1 MGGVVVSGIGLVT
14 ALGNTT
20 QTWEKLLAGQSAIAP
35 HQPFPDLAPRP
46 LALIGPDPAD
56 LAGLTQQAVAA
67 ALQDAG
73 LSTLQPDCGI
83 VIGSSRSQQ
92 QQLEHQS
99 QRYLQTRQPPEFWLD
114 SLPHTPALLAAR
126 QVGSQGPLLAPMAA
140 CATGLWAIAQAMM
153 LIESGQ
159 CDRILA
165 GAVEAPITP
174 LTLAGFA
181 KMGALAT
188 TGCYPFDQQRE
199 GLVLGEGAAVLLLE
213 SPEAAT
219 ARGARSYGRLLGW
232 GFTADGHHVSAPDPE
247 GKEAAIAISQ
257 CLQRSGLNAA
267 DISYIH
273 AHGTSTQLND
283 ANEAALIQ
291 HCCPQAQVSST
302 KGATGHT
309 LGASGA
315 IGVALCLLALTH
327 KQLPPTTGLSQ
338 PAFDLNFVRVSSPL
352 TEPLGAA
359 LCLSFGFG
367 GQNGVVAIGG

>member
-1 MGGVVVSGIGLVT
+1 MGGVVVSGMGLVT
-14 ALGNTT
+14 ALGNMP
-20 QTWEKLLAGQSAIAP
+20 QTWARLLAGQSAIAL
-35 HQPFPDLAPRP
+35 HQPFADLAPRP
-46 LALIGPDPAD
+46 LALIGPNPAD
-56 LAGLTQQAVAA
+56 LADLTQQAVTA

-73 LSTLQPDCGI
+73 LSTPQLDCGV

-92 QQLEHQS
+92 QRLEHQA
-99 QRYLQTRQPPEFWLD
+99 QRYLQTQQPPDFWLD
-114 SLPHTPALLAAR
+114 SLPHTPALVAAR

-188 TGCYPFDQQRE
+188 TGCYPFDQGRE

-213 SPEAAT
+213 APAAAA
-219 ARGARSYGRLLGW
+219 ARGVKPYGRLLGW
-232 GFTADGHHVSAPDPE
+232 GFTADGHHVSAPAPQ
-247 GKEAAIAISQ
+247 GKTAAIALSQ
-257 CLQRSGLNAA
+257 CLQRSGLGPA
-267 DISYIH
+267 DIGYIH
-273 AHGTSTQLND
+273 AHGTSTLLND
-283 ANEAALIQ
+283 ANEAGLIQ

-315 IGVALCLLALTH
+315 IGVALCLLALRH

-338 PAFDLNFVRVSSPL
+338 PAFDLNFVRPSSPL
-352 TEPLGAA
+352 LEPLGAA
-359 LCLSFGFG
+359 LCFGFGFG
-367 GQNGVVAIGG
+367 GQNGVIAVGC